1 VVIASINSLL
11 AELKI
16 DHQGLA
22 DRLGIKLQRVRD
34 LASGRAKKFS
44 PEEIRALVEELHV
57 SADWLA
63 TGVGAMFR
71 QQAQESR
78 DDFERR
84 MQVINDLG
92 VVVDALPLAAS
103 EKKRTKAALTGDLAH
118 DAELIARPLQPASGS
133 IVDVALVVRIAAAVE
148 SALTKNRARIAQAKK
163 EELVK
168 LLYDHF
174 SAKGRFEEETVERH
188 LKLVIN
194 H

>member
-1 VVIASINSLL
+1 MAAKSMSQQ
-11 AELKI
+11 
-16 DHQGLA
+16 DLA
-22 DRLGIKLQRVRD
+22 DLLGASLSRVKAITSDRVAKL
-34 LASGRAKKFS
+34 K

-63 TGVGAMFR
+63 TGHGAMFR
-71 QQAQESR
+71 PQAQESR

-103 EKKRTKAALTGDLAH
+103 EKMRTKASLTGDLVH

-133 IVDVALVVRIAAAVE
+133 IVDVALVIRIATAVE
-148 SALTKNRARIAQAKK
+148 TALTKNRARIAPAKK
-163 EELVK
+163 EELMK

-174 SAKGRFEEETVERH
+174 SARGRFEEETVERH

>member
-1 VVIASINSLL
+1 
-11 AELKI
+11 
-16 DHQGLA
+16 
-22 DRLGIKLQRVRD
+22 
-34 LASGRAKKFS
+34 
-44 PEEIRALVEELHV
+44 
-57 SADWLA
+57 
-63 TGVGAMFR
+63 
-71 QQAQESR
+71 
-78 DDFERR
+78 

-92 VVVDALPLAAS
+92 VVVDVLPLAAS
-103 EKKRTKAALTGDLAH
+103 EKMRTKASLTGDLVH

-133 IVDVALVVRIAAAVE
+133 IVDVALVIRIATAVE
-148 SALTKNRARIAQAKK
+148 TALTKNRARIAPAKK